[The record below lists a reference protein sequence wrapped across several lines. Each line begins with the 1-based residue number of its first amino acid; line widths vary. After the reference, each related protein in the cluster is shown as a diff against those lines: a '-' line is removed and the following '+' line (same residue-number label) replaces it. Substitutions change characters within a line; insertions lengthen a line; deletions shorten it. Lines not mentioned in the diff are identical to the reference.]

1 MNDAVAAPEFPA
13 DLAWL
18 NLRDPLR
25 MAQLRGRV
33 CALAFVNLGSAWC
46 QQRLADLGH
55 LRARHRDRLQV
66 VVVHVPRFDAE
77 RDAKRS
83 AHRVDLQQ
91 YDFPVAHDRD
101 WTAWQH
107 FGLDAWPT
115 VLLIDGDGRVR
126 ERIVGENGIR
136 DLDARIGTLVEA
148 LTPQA
153 LAGDPI
159 RLRRDSDSA
168 LPLRFPAGLAVSGDL
183 LYVADCGHHRVL
195 ECDARGRLLRQFG
208 SGSAGFIDG
217 PMELAALT
225 RPHGLCLAGGAL
237 YVADTGN
244 HAVRRIDLRSGDVST
259 VCGAGRPGDT
269 MVGSLAD
276 PRSVVLD
283 QPRAVVLSGDRLYV
297 ATAGDNRIWQLDLGQ
312 ARIAP
317 LCGSGALGLRDGVGE
332 AAAFAEPVAL
342 ACVQHTLYVCDAAG
356 SAIRSVHLPT
366 GRVATL
372 VGGGPWQF
380 GALDGARDDA
390 QLQAPQALAL
400 DPESPVLWIADSGN
414 DTLRQLRLGGGALS
428 TVALPQRLHGP
439 AALAVANGQ
448 VWIADTDAH
457 AVLRLDST
465 TGALRHVPVGE

>member
-13 DLAWL
+13 GLAWL

-25 MAQLRGRV
+25 MARLRGRV
-33 CALAFVNLGSAWC
+33 CALALVNLGSGWC

-91 YDFPVAHDRD
+91 YDFPVAHDGD

-115 VLLIDGDGRVR
+115 VLLIDGDGQVR
-126 ERIVGENGIR
+126 ERVIGESGIR
-136 DLDARIGTLVEA
+136 DLDARIGTLLEG
-148 LTPQA
+148 LTPQP

-159 RLRRDSDSA
+159 RLRRDSEPA

-183 LYVADCGHHRVL
+183 LYIADCGHHRVL
-195 ECDARGRLLRQFG
+195 ECDARGRILRQFG
-208 SGSAGFIDG
+208 SGRAGFIDG
-217 PMELAALT
+217 PMALSALT
-225 RPHGLCLAGGAL
+225 RPHGLCLVRGAL

-244 HAVRRIDLRSGDVST
+244 HAVRRIDLRSGEVST
-259 VCGAGRPGDT
+259 VCGAGRPGRT
-269 MVGSLAD
+269 AVGSLAD
-276 PRSVVLD
+276 PR
-283 QPRAVVLSGDRLYV
+283 AIALSGDRLYV
-297 ATAGDNRIWQLDLGQ
+297 ATAGDNRIGQLDLGQ
-312 ARIAP
+312 TRVAP
-317 LCGSGALGLRDGVGE
+317 LCDSGALGTRDGVGAE
-332 AAAFAEPVAL
+332 AAFAEPVAL
-342 ACVQHTLYVCDAAG
+342 ACVQYTPDVCDAAG

-366 GRVATL
+366 GQVTTL

-380 GALDGARDDA
+380 GAVGGARDDT

-400 DPESPVLWIADSGN
+400 DPEAPVLWTADSGN

-428 TVALPQRLHGP
+428 TAALPQRLHGS
-439 AALAVANGQ
+439 AALAIANGRL
-448 VWIADTDAH
+448 WNADTDAH
-457 AVLRLDST
+457 AVLRLDPS
-465 TGALRHVPVGE
+465 TGALRQVAVGE